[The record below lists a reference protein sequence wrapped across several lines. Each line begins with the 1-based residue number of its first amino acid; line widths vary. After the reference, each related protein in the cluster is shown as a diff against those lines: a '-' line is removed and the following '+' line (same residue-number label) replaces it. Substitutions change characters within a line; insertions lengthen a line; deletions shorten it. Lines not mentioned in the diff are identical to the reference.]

1 VSRQD
6 DQEYEHRLNN
16 KPRGNI
22 EVYELDFVELKPS
35 LQLENLRK
43 SKDSG
48 GKKINKIMV
57 KRRSSVFANA
67 EQISA
72 RGSFAAKKQENSG
85 LLQSLMKNFNGG
97 IETPVIEK

>member
-1 VSRQD
+1 MD
-6 DQEYEHRLNN
+6 ENRLNN

-43 SKDSG
+43 SRDS

-57 KRRSSVFANA
+57 KRRSSVFP
-67 EQISA
+67 
-72 RGSFAAKKQENSG
+72 
-85 LLQSLMKNFNGG
+85 NG
-97 IETPVIEK
+97 E

>member
-6 DQEYEHRLNN
+6 DQEHEEKLNSN
-16 KPRGNI
+16 HRGNI

-43 SKDSG
+43 SRDSG

-57 KRRSSVFANA
+57 RRRSSVFANG
-67 EQISA
+67 E
-72 RGSFAAKKQENSG
+72 
-85 LLQSLMKNFNGG
+85 
-97 IETPVIEK
+97 